1 MKASS
6 KALGLALQLC
16 VMRQASSLEILAQQ
30 LEISPDNLSS
40 LIHGRRQFKNPLLT
54 KLAATPLLK
63 KGNLSYSKLKALQA
77 LDAYTLEELLLAVL
91 EAIRQQGL
99 ESLDEGCFE
108 RLRQELAH
116 GGFPTGFAGTTAAL
130 LQAMPSVPQ

>member
-16 VMRQASSLEILAQQ
+16 VMRQASSLEALAEQVA
-30 LEISPDNLSS
+30 ISPDNLSS
-40 LIHGRRQFKNPLLT
+40 LIHGRRSFKDPLL
-54 KLAATPLLK
+54 KQLAATPLLE

-77 LDAYTLEELLLAVL
+77 LDTYTLEELLLAVL
-91 EAIRQQGL
+91 EAIRQNGL
-99 ESLDEGCFE
+99 ESLDEACFE

-116 GGFPTGFAGTTAAL
+116 GGFPTGFSGTTAAL
-130 LQAMPSVPQ
+130 LKAMPSVP